1 MARALFVSHPA
12 LLALVLG
19 GLVTIVWA
27 VAISPA
33 IANLTSEE
41 SRPFGF
47 SVVFSSAIGVGI
59 LASQAAGRLPGL
71 LKHFGHLAAD
81 VHARQLALL
90 IGCAI
95 VSLGLVPLWRLEFR
109 ESMVAEKRS
118 YPRPPCGAF

>member
-71 LKHFGHLAAD
+71 LQHFGHLTAD
-81 VHARQLALL
+81 VHVKQVALL
-90 IGCAI
+90 IVCAI
-95 VSLGLVPLWRLEFR
+95 VS
-109 ESMVAEKRS
+109 
-118 YPRPPCGAF
+118 